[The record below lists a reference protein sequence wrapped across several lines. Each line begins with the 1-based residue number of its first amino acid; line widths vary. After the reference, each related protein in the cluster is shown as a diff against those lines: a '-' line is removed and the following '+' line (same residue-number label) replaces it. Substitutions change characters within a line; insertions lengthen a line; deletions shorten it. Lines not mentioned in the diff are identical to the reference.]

1 MAPYQSV
8 FSRSEPKLIISPKN
22 NPIKL
27 FTFTARRFSS
37 ASSISRG
44 FGVSRFRFLAP
55 GSDGSS
61 LGSSSLKMEG
71 TFLLLFLRVVG
82 LSDAF
87 GIESARIQK
96 VSYVLL

>member
-1 MAPYQSV
+1 MS
-8 FSRSEPKLIISPKN
+8 SLN
-22 NPIKL
+22 N
-27 FTFTARRFSS
+27 TFTARRFSS

-87 GIESARIQK
+87 GIDSARIQ
-96 VSYVLL
+96 SARYF